1 MFLWIRRLNN
11 DKMLIFI
18 KIPMGIFSRNC
29 EIQGTYIT
37 QNNLK
42 YSNGG
47 DSHCLISKLY
57 KVILNKII

>member
-11 DKMLIFI
+11 DKNVNFHQNSN
-18 KIPMGIFSRNC
+18 GYFFSRNC

-42 YSNGG
+42 YSKMEGT
-47 DSHCLISKLY
+47 HAA
-57 KVILNKII
+57 